1 MDFLK
6 KNFFS
11 YPFQNTKTEYA
22 IISLL
27 NSIISDTLF
36 DEKISANDSLVN
48 SGVIQCSPIF
58 PSFGHFLRSVAQIKG
73 DMGSW
78 EHRSHFRV
86 TLQLKETYLTS
97 FADSKFLGPICLNS
111 EVKAGFT
118 NSDGSRFAHYLEW
131 LLSRFVL

>member
-27 NSIISDTLF
+27 NSIISDTSF
-36 DEKISANDSLVN
+36 DEKTSENDSLEN
-48 SGVIQCSPIF
+48 CGVIQCSPVF
-58 PSFGHFLRSVAQIKG
+58 PSFGHFLRSFAQIEG
-73 DMGSW
+73 DLGSL

-118 NSDGSRFAHYLEW
+118 NSDGS
-131 LLSRFVL
+131 

>member
-1 MDFLK
+1 MDFLEK
-6 KNFFS
+6 KFSS
-11 YPFQNTKTEYA
+11 YPFQISKTEYA

-27 NSIISDTLF
+27 NSIISDTSF
-36 DEKISANDSLVN
+36 DEKTSEKDSLEN
-48 SGVIQCSPIF
+48 RGVIQCSPAF
-58 PSFGHFLRSVAQIKG
+58 PSFGHFLRFVAQIEG

-86 TLQLKETYLTS
+86 TLQLKETYLTF
-97 FADSKFLGPICLNS
+97 FADSKCLGPICLNS